1 MKFSRALKLF
11 TRHGSLRVRFS
22 QYGEDTIIRKHFNKS
37 EGFYID
43 VGAHHPFRQSNTAS
57 LWLQGWQGV
66 NVDANS
72 ESVEVFKKVRP
83 NDSNV
88 WSAIVSEDFAENNR
102 FVDFYTS
109 KSIDLCA
116 TASAELAADRGASL
130 VKPVPCTS
138 LDKIINTYAPSG
150 GRKIDFLNIDIE
162 GLDEVAIESI
172 AKWGSFP
179 TMIAIE
185 TYVETISDVLGTST
199 YKLLAEAGY
208 EYRYQIGLTSIYI
221 LA

>member
-138 LDKIINTYAPSG
+138 LDKIITLMRLRRAQDRFS
-150 GRKIDFLNIDIE
+150 NIDIE

-199 YKLLAEAGY
+199 YKLLLKQDMNTAIRSAPW
-208 EYRYQIGLTSIYI
+208 IYI